1 MGALIL
7 AQRDAKGNLRY
18 VGKTAG
24 FSNSEMLRLLV
35 KMKKLK
41 ASKPPVMQGVPS
53 DVKAKEWTQPKIVVE
68 VKFYERT
75 EDGMFRFP
83 DYLRERID
91 KKPMECQIR

>member
-18 VGKTAG
+18 VGKTSG
-24 FSNSEMLRLLV
+24 FSNAEMLRLLA

-41 ASKPPVMQGVPS
+41 TSKPPVQGVPN
-53 DVKAKEWTQPKIVVE
+53 DVKAKVWTQPKIVVE
-68 VKFYERT
+68 VRFYERT
-75 EDGMFRFP
+75 DDGIFRFP
-83 DYLRERID
+83 DFMRERTD